1 MIAEWLI
8 LIFLGIGLVFN
19 TLGVIGLHRFP
30 DVYTRMHAAT
40 KATTFGSVFTSF
52 AVIAYAGATYL
63 HTTDP
68 QFITLGLHTVVAVLA
83 LALTNA
89 VSSHALARAAHRSGI
104 MPAPSVVDRLKEA
117 GR

>member
-8 LIFLGIGLVFN
+8 LLFLSIGIIFN

-40 KATTFGSVFTSF
+40 KATTFGSVFTSL
-52 AVIAYAGATYL
+52 AVVAYAAASYL
-63 HTTDP
+63 TTTDA
-68 QFITLGLHTVVAVLA
+68 QFITLGLHTVLAVIA

-104 MPAPSVVDRLKEA
+104 MPTPSVVDRLLEA
-117 GR
+117 GK

>member
-1 MIAEWLI
+1 MIGEWLI
-8 LIFLGIGLVFN
+8 LIFLAVGLFFN

-52 AVIAYAGATYL
+52 AVIAYAGASYL
-63 HTTDP
+63 PTADP
-68 QFITLGLHTVVAVLA
+68 QFITLGFHAVIAVLA

-117 GR
+117 GK